1 MDLQLYRIDDQN
13 YLVDFRNLGYR
24 PLRPSPSVGSS
35 SHFSVMAPR
44 SREVSPAGSTL
55 VSPTGSTMT
64 SPYLASAELPSLTGT
79 ASASALPGTPALSSS
94 VGNTADELRARK
106 PELLGSRVASHAHAH
121 AHAHAHGHPAAAGT
135 PQGKRR
141 TAAEVSSPYLFLEC
155 AVRLIVEL
163 ASPAAA
169 SAAAPPAS
177 GEDAA
182 AAPPA
187 QAA

>member
-24 PLRPSPSVGSS
+24 PLRPSPGAIGSLS
-35 SHFSVMAPR
+35 NLSAPPR
-44 SREVSPAGSTL
+44 SSDVSPTGSNI

-64 SPYLASAELPSLTGT
+64 SPYLGTAELPSLTGA

-94 VGNTADELRARK
+94 VPHGNTADELRARK
-106 PELLGSRVASHAHAH
+106 PELLGSRVASSSGAAG
-121 AHAHAHGHPAAAGT
+121 AGGPGAAA
-135 PQGKRR
+135 QGKRR

-163 ASPAAA
+163 ASPAASSA
-169 SAAAPPAS
+169 QAAAPPA
-177 GEDAA
+177 GEPAPQAA
-182 AAPPA
+182 AA
-187 QAA
+187 